1 MRIII
6 LLAILSLTACHP
18 ATVRDKDL
26 LYIDRQDLQEIKH
39 FKPEQLIDSITYI
52 ALETSAGVLLGNISH
67 LKITD
72 EHILLINEANDS
84 LYVFDRQ
91 GKFLHNIG
99 KKGRGPG
106 EHVFLDNFIV
116 HQDTIIIFD
125 SYLNRLTFYTL
136 DNRYIQSKDLSRH
149 LHRDSNVYRTIHDLS
164 FASPGYLII
173 DHGMMDKSHVSHS
186 LYNYF
191 QDTLLDI
198 GFYPFELI
206 LPCPHSYLTLTP
218 RTFMRQDARTYCF
231 IPFNDTLF
239 ECRNGKL
246 IPHLVI
252 DAMKEELISQEQ
264 AASQN
269 GKDVTSAIH
278 ILFRKG
284 TFLSTIA
291 ANENHL
297 FFVYS
302 SGNEKKEIIW
312 NRLTGKGITFSYDYS
327 EDDYIYA
334 PETLSCAFLFSE
346 EYHSSIHHNRRME
359 ALKSRLTEEDNP
371 VIAIYHLKSDF

>member
-1 MRIII
+1 
-6 LLAILSLTACHP
+6 
-18 ATVRDKDL
+18 
-26 LYIDRQDLQEIKH
+26 
-39 FKPEQLIDSITYI
+39 
-52 ALETSAGVLLGNISH
+52 
-67 LKITD
+67 
-72 EHILLINEANDS
+72 
-84 LYVFDRQ
+84 
-91 GKFLHNIG
+91 
-99 KKGRGPG
+99 
-106 EHVFLDNFIV
+106 
-116 HQDTIIIFD
+116 
-125 SYLNRLTFYTL
+125 
-136 DNRYIQSKDLSRH
+136 
-149 LHRDSNVYRTIHDLS
+149 
-164 FASPGYLII
+164 
-173 DHGMMDKSHVSHS
+173 
-186 LYNYF
+186 
-191 QDTLLDI
+191 
-198 GFYPFELI
+198 
-206 LPCPHSYLTLTP
+206 
-218 RTFMRQDARTYCF
+218 
-231 IPFNDTLF
+231 
-239 ECRNGKL
+239 
-246 IPHLVI
+246 
-252 DAMKEELISQEQ
+252 MKEELISQEQ